1 MVDYMQDSSVGI
13 NVLSQPDLL
22 VCAEMWVLWFR
33 EFVNHV
39 DDNTTAHCEGYH
51 NAIKALLR
59 AAGIEALRV
68 DKLIY
73 FLLTTV
79 LKKYIRTEAKKDNG
93 VLSKQTVA
101 VGS

>member
-1 MVDYMQDSSVGI
+1 MTPYEHVQNALPSSEC
-13 NVLSQPDLL
+13 LL
-22 VCAEMWVLWFR
+22 CAELWVLWFR
-33 EFVNHV
+33 EFVNHG

-59 AAGIEALRV
+59 AAGSEALRV

-79 LKKYIRTEAKKDNG
+79 LKKYIRMEALKDDG
-93 VLSKQTVA
+93 VISKQTVELYE
-101 VGS
+101 